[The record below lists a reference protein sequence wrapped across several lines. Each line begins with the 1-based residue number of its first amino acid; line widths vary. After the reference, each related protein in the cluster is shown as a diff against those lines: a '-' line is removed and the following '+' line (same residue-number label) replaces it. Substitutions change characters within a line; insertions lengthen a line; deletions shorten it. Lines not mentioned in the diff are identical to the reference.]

1 MLYFHFS
8 QTRSSLT
15 LSNSNCVLL
24 LATGLIGDLFIH
36 ETEGAYAYL
45 SICCSLGN
53 IISYSIS
60 AYVCTSVKTYIIL
73 SFVALGTV
81 GYYVVEIMTY
91 KSRHKTK
98 ITTDNSNDTLQA
110 VDAASDDKIEALLS
124 PCDAG
129 KNPYYSTL

>member
-1 MLYFHFS
+1 M
-8 QTRSSLT
+8 
-15 LSNSNCVLL
+15 
-24 LATGLIGDLFIH
+24 
-36 ETEGAYAYL
+36 
-45 SICCSLGN
+45 
-53 IISYSIS
+53 
-60 AYVCTSVKTYIIL
+60 CTSVKTYIIL

-124 PCDAG
+124 PCNAG
-129 KNPYYSTL
+129 KNPYYSAL